1 MFSANNFYQ
10 WTYETYLQ
18 NRNFS
23 MITYHPNGTR
33 GYKNLKNHT
42 YSAKNKSNYMEM
54 LSNACVLMNDQE
66 PVMLDSILSWKKTH
80 IYPSVASCGT
90 INDIYCRNQ
99 VENYFLLPEDQA
111 KWSIE
116 KENCHSL
123 IEYFLSITTDKTF
136 VSKLVL
142 TGDLKP
148 ILVHSELNSKDVQEL
163 ASDIIPVYVF
173 WHALISRDWYRH
185 WRLNINATPSIN
197 RSLNTKRFL
206 LYARAWTGTREYRLK
221 FIEEVIRASIHESIK
236 YNFSTQDNGEN
247 YKTYKPNNPIWDI
260 KNYQIENYFT
270 VNSNK
275 EVEEDKLFYEE
286 LQLILAEENVN
297 DNKAYGSIGGATDNT
312 LVNSNS
318 SAVITLSDFTS
329 TAISI
334 VAETLFDTDKI
345 HLTEKTFQPMVA
357 GNPFI
362 MLSAPGSLAI
372 LRNYGFKT
380 FDSVWDESYDTI
392 EDSKQRMQAVITLIT
407 KLHNLPQHE
416 FTDIYKKCLSICEHN
431 QKYFFSNEFERLLLD
446 EYENNFQH
454 AFEEQQAHINENP
467 GGARFWIANE
477 MLNGYNTDNFY
488 KQDVPYLKY
497 MLEKIKQS
505 NEHQYLSILK
515 QYPWAIDVM
524 SET

>member
-1 MFSANNFYQ
+1 
-10 WTYETYLQ
+10 
-18 NRNFS
+18 
-23 MITYHPNGTR
+23 
-33 GYKNLKNHT
+33 
-42 YSAKNKSNYMEM
+42 M

-236 YNFSTQDNGEN
+236 YNFSTQ
-247 YKTYKPNNPIWDI
+247 
-260 KNYQIENYFT
+260 
-270 VNSNK
+270 
-275 EVEEDKLFYEE
+275 
-286 LQLILAEENVN
+286 
-297 DNKAYGSIGGATDNT
+297 
-312 LVNSNS
+312 
-318 SAVITLSDFTS
+318 
-329 TAISI
+329 
-334 VAETLFDTDKI
+334 
-345 HLTEKTFQPMVA
+345 
-357 GNPFI
+357 
-362 MLSAPGSLAI
+362 
-372 LRNYGFKT
+372 
-380 FDSVWDESYDTI
+380 
-392 EDSKQRMQAVITLIT
+392 
-407 KLHNLPQHE
+407 
-416 FTDIYKKCLSICEHN
+416 
-431 QKYFFSNEFERLLLD
+431 
-446 EYENNFQH
+446 
-454 AFEEQQAHINENP
+454 
-467 GGARFWIANE
+467 
-477 MLNGYNTDNFY
+477 
-488 KQDVPYLKY
+488 
-497 MLEKIKQS
+497 
-505 NEHQYLSILK
+505 
-515 QYPWAIDVM
+515 
-524 SET
+524 